1 MMALAVVTSF
11 ASSADS
17 PAAKLRPQTEQTS
30 DCYDFPQKN
39 FHRDNCVKATY
50 GASPAIPMGEGEAA
64 IDFTL
69 HDLAGTPHTL
79 SHMLESKPVLLVWGM
94 WTCPAYQVA
103 PRFLNHASSQ
113 PDGTADPSALC
124 ATARAGP
131 VNYPA
136 PPGLLVG
143 TGRLLHGPP
152 PHHQSSG
159 HVWGRLPRASNLRG
173 ATPTIGVT
181 SGARLARTSLIFPSL
196 GIHSREECGSCFEP
210 LRRA

>member
-39 FHRDNCVKATY
+39 FHRDNCVKAKY

-103 PRFLNHASSQ
+103 PRSLNHASSQ
-113 PDGTADPSALC
+113 PGGTTDPSALC
-124 ATARAGP
+124 ATARAVP

-136 PPGLLVG
+136 PWPARRYRSSAAWSATSPSVIGARVG
-143 TGRLLHGPP
+143 TSPP
-152 PHHQSSG
+152 REQLERINPNSRRDFGSTSRTDESHPPQLGNSQQRG
-159 HVWGRLPRASNLRG
+159 VW
-173 ATPTIGVT
+173 IV
-181 SGARLARTSLIFPSL
+181 F
-196 GIHSREECGSCFEP
+196 
-210 LRRA
+210 